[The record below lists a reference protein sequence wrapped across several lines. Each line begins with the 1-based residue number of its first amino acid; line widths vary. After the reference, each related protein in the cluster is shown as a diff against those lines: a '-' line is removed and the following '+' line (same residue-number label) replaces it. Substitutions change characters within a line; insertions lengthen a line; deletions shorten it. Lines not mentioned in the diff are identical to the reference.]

1 MSLYGRIFPIE
12 QLPKDMPSLEALVDS
27 LPFGFNEKNRLHS
40 IRNEAA
46 LRQSLAA
53 WLSLRDL
60 SEFLSLRTPLTV
72 LRTDLGK
79 PYFPEPTFPNFNLSH
94 TQTVSVAVVNTE
106 RDVGVDVE
114 SLQKIRI
121 NKDLEKIAHRFFS
134 ESEQKLLKNTDT
146 PNDLFLQIWTKKEA
160 LAKLTGEGLVSVI
173 GKNSILPKPEIQS
186 FRLQIDSDVAYLT
199 VATNQVSEP
208 IQWIGLTDSIQI
220 REI

>member
-12 QLPKDMPSLEALVDS
+12 QIPKDMPSLEALVDS

-40 IRNEAA
+40 LRNEAT

-60 SEFLSLRTPLTV
+60 SEFLSLTAPLTV

-79 PYFPEPTFPNFNLSH
+79 PYFPEPILPNFNLSH

-146 PNDLFLQIWTKKEA
+146 PNDVFLQIWTKKEA

-186 FRLQIDSDVAYLT
+186 FRLQIDADVAYLT

-220 REI
+220 HEI